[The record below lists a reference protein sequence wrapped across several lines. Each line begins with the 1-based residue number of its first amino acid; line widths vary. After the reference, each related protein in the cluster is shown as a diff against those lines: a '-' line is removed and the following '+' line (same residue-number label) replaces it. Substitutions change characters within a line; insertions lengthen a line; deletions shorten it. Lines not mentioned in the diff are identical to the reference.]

1 MAPDEMSQEPIWRWS
16 ASRIAQAVRTGR
28 TSAEE
33 VVREVLARMEHV
45 NPSINAFA
53 LIDAQGAMAQ
63 ARQRD
68 QARAAGAQA
77 GPLEGVPFHVK
88 DLVPTAGLETAYGS
102 WAMQGNVPQTDA
114 RAVARVKAAG
124 AILLGKTTTPEF
136 GTKIQTES
144 PRYGPTRN
152 PWRLTRSPGGSS
164 GGAAAA
170 VASGMGPV
178 AVNTDGAGS
187 ARIPASCCGILG
199 YKPSLGLV
207 PNDMAA
213 ALFEN
218 NQYIGLN
225 TRTVGDL
232 AIMLTVM
239 NGPDSGDPWTLGRD
253 RQEFVC
259 PQDPHMAVRGL
270 RVLYVPLM
278 GNRTVDADVAA
289 LVDGALGRLR
299 ELGVTVTTLAEPFD
313 WGIELSTAWLKGML
327 QARLVPLLA
336 THRNRLDPEL
346 VAVLEGAND
355 VTADQRASLPL
366 QRTQLYRR
374 VQHLFD
380 TDDLIIS
387 PTLAAPPIALNHR
400 SSEPLVIGGTEAGSL
415 REAWYP
421 YTSVA
426 NMTGHPAIS
435 IPVGFTPDRLP
446 VGLQAMGPLHQDQR
460 LIDLAAA
467 LEMLL
472 PWGHTWPGE
481 PA

>member
-1 MAPDEMSQEPIWRWS
+1 MAPDDMSQEPIWRWS

-33 VVREVLARMEHV
+33 VVREVLARVEHV

-124 AILLGKTTTPEF
+124 AIL
-136 GTKIQTES
+136 IQTES

-239 NGPDSGDPWTLGRD
+239 NGPDPGDPWTLGRD

-278 GNRTVDADVAA
+278 GNRTVDADVTA

-355 VTADQRASLPL
+355 VTADQRASL
-366 QRTQLYRR
+366 R

>member
-1 MAPDEMSQEPIWRWS
+1 MATNELSLEPIWRWS
-16 ASRIAQAVRTGR
+16 ASHIADAVRTKQI
-28 TSAEE
+28 SAVD
-33 VVREVLARMEHV
+33 VVSAVLARIEDV

-53 LIDAQGAMAQ
+53 LIDAQGALEQ
-63 ARQRD
+63 AHLSD
-68 QARAAGAQA
+68 QARAKGAPA

-88 DLVPTAGLETAYGS
+88 DLVPTAGLETSYGS

-114 RAVARVKAAG
+114 CAVARVKSAG
-124 AILLGKTTTPEF
+124 AILIGKTTTPEF
-136 GTKIQTES
+136 GTKIHTES
-144 PRYGPTRN
+144 PRYGTTRN

-170 VASGMGPV
+170 VASGMGPL
-178 AVNTDGAGS
+178 ALNTDGAGS

-207 PNDMAA
+207 PNDMAS

-232 AIMLTVM
+232 VSMLTVI
-239 NGPDSGDPWTLGRD
+239 NGPDPGDPWTLGRK
-253 RQEFVC
+253 RKEFVY
-259 PQDPHMAVRGL
+259 PQDPRSAVRGL
-270 RVLYVPLM
+270 QLLYVPLM
-278 GNRTVDADVAA
+278 GNSTVDADVTA

-299 ELGVTVTTLAEPFD
+299 ELGVKVTTLAEPFD

-327 QARLVPLLA
+327 QARLVPLLT
-336 THRNRLDPEL
+336 THRTRLDPEL
-346 VAVLEGAND
+346 VAVLDGAND
-355 VTADQRASLPL
+355 VTVDQRASLPL

-374 VQHLFD
+374 VQHLFESA
-380 TDDLIIS
+380 DLIIS
-387 PTLAAPPIALNHR
+387 PTLAAPPIALDHR
-400 SSEPLVIGGTEAGSL
+400 SSEQLIIDGAGVGTL

-446 VGLQAMGPLHQDQR
+446 VGLHAMGHLHQDQR

-467 LEMLL
+467 LEILQ
-472 PWGHTWPGE
+472 PWGHAWPGE